1 MLQGD
6 SPHFYGSSLLCDDD
20 LDLTGLIHRGS
31 VQTMDKLHIYTVSVK
46 MAPAWNLVEEIQLM
60 SVTAEQGISLLV
72 KENLNRNDFV

>member
-1 MLQGD
+1 
-6 SPHFYGSSLLCDDD
+6 
-20 LDLTGLIHRGS
+20 
-31 VQTMDKLHIYTVSVK
+31 